1 MADLNGDGMRD
12 VISGSWPGE
21 IFFFAGARDGAYE
34 EPIKL
39 ESSSGGD
46 VNVGQASAAAVT
58 DWDRDGDLDLLLGT
72 IEGDVFFVP
81 NVHEGKGVPKFGD
94 AQQLAAGGENIRVKG
109 DAGPTVADW
118 DGDGADD
125 LICGDGQ
132 GGVWF
137 YRATARG
144 ERQMPTLAAAIALV
158 QPMSDE
164 EMMAAYTNPTDDIE
178 GKLIKRPGARTKVC
192 IADWNGDSRLDV
204 LVGDFQTTTA
214 EQPNLSDED
223 IAERDRI
230 RERQQTVMT
239 RYQQLWAVLD
249 AKLRERVGVG
259 PEEEMTTEQQEK
271 WGQLWDEVS
280 AEVEGFN
287 EVSTELQELWPQLAR
302 FEPER
307 RNHGWVWVYLRKAAD
322 ASASAEPGP

>member
-1 MADLNGDGMRD
+1 MRD

-39 ESSSGGD
+39 KNSSGGD
-46 VNVGQASAAAVT
+46 VNVGQASAAAIT
-58 DWDRDGDLDLLLGT
+58 DWDRDGDLDLIIGT
-72 IEGDVFFVP
+72 IDGDVFFVP
-81 NVHEGKGVPKFGD
+81 NAQDGKGVPKFGD
-94 AQQLAAGGENIRVKG
+94 ARQLSAGGANIRVGG

-118 DGDGADD
+118 DGDGAND
-125 LICGDGQ
+125 LICGDGR
-132 GGVWF
+132 GGVSWF
-137 YRATARG
+137 RATGRD
-144 ERQMPTLAAAIALV
+144 ETQMPTLAAAVALV
-158 QPMSDE
+158 EPMSDE
-164 EMMAAYTNPTDDIE
+164 EMMAAYTNPADDIE
-178 GKLIKRPGARTKVC
+178 GKTITRPGARTKVC
-192 IADWNGDSRLDV
+192 VTDWNDDGRLDL
-204 LVGDFQTTTA
+204 LVGDYNTTTG

-230 RERQQTVMT
+230 RQRQQTVLT
-239 RYQQLWAVLD
+239 RYQELWAVLD

-259 PEEEMTTEQQEK
+259 PDEEMTTEQQEK
-271 WGQLWDEVS
+271 WGELWEEVS

-287 EVSTELQELWPQLAR
+287 EISTELQELWPMLAR

-307 RNHGWVWVYLRKAAD
+307 RSHGWVWVYVQRAAGAE